1 MEKATAETIGQK
13 IIREMEEVNSYNQKI
28 CKCLNEL
35 ENIIIPHKEDRNP
48 LIVDEENYNILDEL
62 ILIKFDILKNLD
74 INNYEY
80 IFLIKFF
87 EFAFIK
93 ESALNYELI
102 NDKVEFLQLIFNEL
116 GHEKISDE
124 SEKYK
129 NDILENH
136 KEWIP
141 LENIISEL
149 LNVIGLIFCGYIK
162 FSKTNKD
169 VVEFLLDVLKL
180 FYDVN
185 AKFDWK
191 NLEIIP
197 KGNISESFI
206 KLLSD
211 ELENFIVLVIE
222 NNMIVMK
229 RMDPEEIVN
238 AISQGKKL
246 IKKKINKN
254 KFPKN
259 YKKEDNM
266 TEIKSIEIRTGK
278 PSEKEKLKNIET
290 IKINN
295 SNKNND
301 ITNINNINLNQ
312 TQNLNLKE
320 EQKKKDDEE
329 LEKIGKNEVKKDLNY
344 PSIESGKENN
354 LGNEEYQSLKKTLL
368 NLQRQIDSLN
378 EKNIRLESDK
388 KIIEN
393 KYEKIYK
400 LANENKVEIK
410 KLRNELDLIKVR
422 GGLKA
427 FIDYIYYSFN
437 LKDSIYYEDKI
448 TELYKYLEPLIF
460 NVNYDNE
467 LIQQL
472 KILLSNSLKK
482 LKIDNDY
489 AHPFLDDSAIKI
501 IFNIADPNNECQKL
515 KSKLIEKKI
524 DTPILKLI
532 EIRKMNFYKKEK
544 LEQEEKT
551 LTDEFRKN
559 DLKKL
564 LFRKS

>member
-1 MEKATAETIGQK
+1 MEKPTAQTIGQK

-35 ENIIIPHKEDRNP
+35 QNIIIPYKEDRTP
-48 LIVDEENYNILDEL
+48 LIVEEENYNILNEL
-62 ILIKFDILKNLD
+62 ILIKFDYLKDLD

-116 GHEKISDE
+116 GHEKISEE

-129 NDILENH
+129 NEILENH

-149 LNVIGLIFCGYIK
+149 LNVIGLIFCSYIK

-169 VVEFLLDVLKL
+169 IVEFLLDVLKL

-206 KLLSD
+206 KLLSY
-211 ELENFIVLVIE
+211 ELENFFVLVIE

-229 RMDPEEIVN
+229 KMNNEEIVN
-238 AISQGKKL
+238 AISQGEKL

-254 KFPKN
+254 KFSKK
-259 YKKEDNM
+259 YKEEDNM
-266 TEIKSIEIRTGK
+266 TEIKSIEIRAGN
-278 PSEKEKLKNIET
+278 PSEKEKLKNKEI

-295 SNKNND
+295 SNENND
-301 ITNINNINLNQ
+301 ITNLNNINLNQ
-312 TQNLNLKE
+312 SQNLNLKE
-320 EQKKKDDEE
+320 SKKKNDEE
-329 LEKIGKNEVKKDLNY
+329 LVKIGKNEVKKDLNY

-368 NLQRQIDSLN
+368 NLQKQIDSLN
-378 EKNIRLESDK
+378 EKTTRLESDK
-388 KIIEN
+388 KIIEK
-393 KYEKIYK
+393 KYDKIYK

-448 TELYKYLEPLIF
+448 TEIYEYLEPLIF
-460 NVNYDNE
+460 SVNYDNE

-472 KILLSNSLKK
+472 KILLSNSLKN
-482 LKIDNDY
+482 LKIGNDY
-489 AHPFLDDSAIKI
+489 AHLFLDDSAIKI

-524 DTPILKLI
+524 DAPILKLI

>member
-13 IIREMEEVNSYNQKI
+13 IRREMEEVNSYNQKI

-35 ENIIIPHKEDRNP
+35 ENIIILYKEDRTP
-48 LIVDEENYNILDEL
+48 LIVDEANYNILNEL
-62 ILIKFDILKNLD
+62 ILIKFDYLKDLD

-129 NDILENH
+129 NGILENH

-185 AKFDWK
+185 AKFNWK

-197 KGNISESFI
+197 KENISESFI

-229 RMDPEEIVN
+229 RMNPEEIVN

-246 IKKKINKN
+246 IKKK
-254 KFPKN
+254 
-259 YKKEDNM
+259 
-266 TEIKSIEIRTGK
+266 
-278 PSEKEKLKNIET
+278 
-290 IKINN
+290 
-295 SNKNND
+295 
-301 ITNINNINLNQ
+301 
-312 TQNLNLKE
+312 
-320 EQKKKDDEE
+320 
-329 LEKIGKNEVKKDLNY
+329 
-344 PSIESGKENN
+344 
-354 LGNEEYQSLKKTLL
+354 
-368 NLQRQIDSLN
+368 
-378 EKNIRLESDK
+378 
-388 KIIEN
+388 
-393 KYEKIYK
+393 
-400 LANENKVEIK
+400 
-410 KLRNELDLIKVR
+410 
-422 GGLKA
+422 
-427 FIDYIYYSFN
+427 
-437 LKDSIYYEDKI
+437 
-448 TELYKYLEPLIF
+448 
-460 NVNYDNE
+460 
-467 LIQQL
+467 
-472 KILLSNSLKK
+472 
-482 LKIDNDY
+482 
-489 AHPFLDDSAIKI
+489 
-501 IFNIADPNNECQKL
+501 
-515 KSKLIEKKI
+515 
-524 DTPILKLI
+524 
-532 EIRKMNFYKKEK
+532 
-544 LEQEEKT
+544 
-551 LTDEFRKN
+551 
-559 DLKKL
+559 
-564 LFRKS
+564 

>member
-1 MEKATAETIGQK
+1 MEKPTAETIGQK
-13 IIREMEEVNSYNQKI
+13 IRREMEEANSNNQKI

-48 LIVDEENYNILDEL
+48 LIVDEENYNILDQL
-62 ILIKFDILKNLD
+62 ILIKFDYLKDLN

-116 GHEKISDE
+116 GHEKISE
-124 SEKYK
+124 KSEKYK

-197 KGNISESFI
+197 KRNISESFI

-229 RMDPEEIVN
+229 RMNPEEIVN

-278 PSEKEKLKNIET
+278 PSEKEKLKNIRT

-295 SNKNND
+295 SNENND
-301 ITNINNINLNQ
+301 ITNLNNINLNQ
-312 TQNLNLKE
+312 SQNLNLKE
-320 EQKKKDDEE
+320 SKKKNDEE
-329 LEKIGKNEVKKDLNY
+329 FVKLGKNEVKKDLNY

-388 KIIEN
+388 KIIEK

-410 KLRNELDLIKVR
+410 KLRNELDLIKVLD
-422 GGLKA
+422 GLKA

-482 LKIDNDY
+482 LKIGNDY
-489 AHPFLDDSAIKI
+489 AHPFLDGSVIKI

-524 DTPILKLI
+524 DAPILKLI
-532 EIRKMNFYKKEK
+532 EIRKMNFNKKEK

-551 LTDEFRKN
+551 LTDELRKN

-564 LFRKS
+564 LFQKP